1 MDIYTYV
8 AHSNPY
14 QAKAILHKYGYSTK
28 GVSNNNDLGVCL
40 KQLVAYEGEN
50 AFNDILSSH
59 PDSNVIVERYTM
71 TNPTKEVYN
80 SANGGCNC
88 GCSHCKGN
96 DRNYHNFSGNPDSTS
111 SRSKVEASVFIMAA
125 ALLIAA
131 AIIVKK

>member
-8 AHSNPY
+8 ATSNPY

-28 GVSNNNDLGVCL
+28 GVQNENDLGVCL

-59 PDSNVIVERYTM
+59 PDTNVIVEKYALE
-71 TNPTKEVYN
+71 NKDFKN
-80 SANGGCNC
+80 ASGGTCGC

-96 DRNYHNFSGNPDSTS
+96 DRSYNNFSGNSDSAS
-111 SRSKVEASVFIMAA
+111 SKSKTEASVFIMAA

>member
-28 GVSNNNDLGVCL
+28 GVNDNNDLGVCL

-59 PDSNVIVERYTM
+59 PDSNVIVERFNM
-71 TNPTKEVYN
+71 TNPTKEVYSN
-80 SANGGCNC
+80 ANGCNC
-88 GCSHCKGN
+88 GCGCKGG
-96 DRNYHNFSGNPDSTS
+96 DRGYNNFSGTADALSTK
-111 SRSKVEASVFIMAA
+111 SKTEASVFIMAA